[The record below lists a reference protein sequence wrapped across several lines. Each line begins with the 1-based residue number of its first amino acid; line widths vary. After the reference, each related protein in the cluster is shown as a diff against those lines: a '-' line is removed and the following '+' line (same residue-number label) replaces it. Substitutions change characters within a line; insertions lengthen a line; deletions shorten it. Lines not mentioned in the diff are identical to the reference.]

1 MRLWRFTAIKKSLEF
16 DVLEHFEPTRGGGG
30 HQVKPSKARLI
41 GSGLSPQATA
51 FIESMHDPNSNAS
64 QFYALMLESCE
75 HLIDNKFEQ
84 PAFHPDLPWCYRDC
98 GGIGRTVFYH
108 LRGLDDTLPSQG

>member
-1 MRLWRFTAIKKSLEF
+1 MRLWCFTTIKKSLEF

-75 HLIDNKFEQ
+75 HLIDNKLEQ
-84 PAFHPDLPWCYRDC
+84 PAFEEQFGLCLESSYLGSLQDL
-98 GGIGRTVFYH
+98 FY
-108 LRGLDDTLPSQG
+108 